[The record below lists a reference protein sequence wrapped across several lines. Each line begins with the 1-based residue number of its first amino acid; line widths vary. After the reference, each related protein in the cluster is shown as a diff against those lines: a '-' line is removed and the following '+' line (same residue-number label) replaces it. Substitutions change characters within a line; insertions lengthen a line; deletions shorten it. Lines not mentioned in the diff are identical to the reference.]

1 MKNNWQEVA
10 ERIKNKTATP
20 EEQQVFEE
28 KCAEYQWF
36 QEYLFDEDWPD
47 FLSDQ
52 ESIKEDA
59 LFYKKIK
66 NQTRNKLLR
75 LILFIL
81 VSLFVLGGLGIW
93 GFHKWEEYYYFDATT
108 TMPESKIPD
117 LMTYELLYD
126 ELFFPDFQLRSGQIK
141 EIGSAEYQIHYQY
154 QKRYQE
160 TSQSLEHRY
169 QIVRNGFQHLGE
181 MNPAFTQSTY
191 PMFLAAYES
200 ESMREMAKTLQEKNL
215 EKITGLPQSSSVYG
229 FLTFK
234 EPLSMTQIFEQFGL
248 SGWLSTE
255 EASIHWLSVKNKA
268 TFQDQ
273 NQASM
278 RMMGMDMGE
287 GGLSFQFENSAY
299 IKLNQ
304 RYPKLFP
311 QAFVNSKPADTPED
325 YEQHFQSLL
334 NYLIDQAAMLNYVSL
349 QLNGAKEEFEA
360 ALQYI
365 QTNGVKIDGLYFSA
379 GRDKFLELAQNPF
392 VLTTEVFET
401 TLFSQRY

>member
-20 EEQQVFEE
+20 EERQAFEE

-36 QEYLFDEDWPD
+36 QEYLFDEDWPEL
-47 FLSDQ
+47 LSNQ
-52 ESIKEDA
+52 EVSREED
-59 LFYKKIK
+59 LFYKRIK
-66 NQTRNKLLR
+66 KQTHNKLLR
-75 LILFIL
+75 LIF
-81 VSLFVLGGLGIW
+81 FVLMSFIGLGAIGIW
-93 GFHKWEEYYYFDATT
+93 GFHKWEDHYYFDATT
-108 TMPESKIPD
+108 TMSESKIPN

-126 ELFFPDFQLRSGQIK
+126 ELFFPDFQLQGGQIK
-141 EIGSAEYQIHYQY
+141 KTDSAEYQINYQY

-160 TSQSLEHRY
+160 TSQLLEHSY
-169 QIVRNGFQHLGE
+169 QIVRNNFQDQNE
-181 MNPAFTQSTY
+181 MNPVFTQRTY
-191 PMFLAAYES
+191 PMFLAGYED
-200 ESMREMAKTLQEKNL
+200 ESLREMAETLQEKNL
-215 EKITGLPQSSSVYG
+215 EKITELPQSSSVYG

-234 EPLSMTQIFEQFGL
+234 EPLSMKQIFEQFGL

-255 EASIHWLSVKNKA
+255 EATIHWLSVKNKE

-273 NQASM
+273 NQTSI

-287 GGLSFQFENSAY
+287 GGFSFQIENEAY

-304 RYPKLFP
+304 KYPKLFP
-311 QAFVNSKPADTPED
+311 QAFVSRKLADTPED

-334 NYLIDQAAMLNYVSL
+334 NYLIDKAAMLDYVSL
-349 QLNGAKEEFEA
+349 QLNDAKEELEA
-360 ALQYI
+360 ASQYI
-365 QTNGVKIDGLYFSA
+365 QINGVKIDGLYFSA
-379 GRDKFLELAQNPF
+379 SRDKFLELAQNPF